1 FYVFFFSTDSE
12 GMPSGPVTA
21 ENPTPGIALNLV
33 SATPANVAF
42 YTQWVAT
49 RSYGGGT
56 NPTRALEAAFAMGP
70 DTIWLLTDGQIPD
83 FIVPGIANLNAARA
97 TPVRV
102 NTIGLGRSK
111 DISERYLLQI
121 AVDNEGVYTFVSTD
135 PEEEE

>member
-1 FYVFFFSTDSE
+1 
-12 GMPSGPVTA
+12 
-21 ENPTPGIALNLV
+21 
-33 SATPANVAF
+33 
-42 YTQWVAT
+42 VAT

-56 NPTRALEAAFAMGP
+56 NPTRALEAAFAMNP

>member
-1 FYVFFFSTDSE
+1 
-12 GMPSGPVTA
+12 M
-21 ENPTPGIALNLV
+21 N
-33 SATPANVAF
+33 
-42 YTQWVAT
+42 
-49 RSYGGGT
+49 
-56 NPTRALEAAFAMGP
+56 P

-83 FIVPGIANLNAARA
+83 FIVSGIANLNAARA
-97 TPVRV
+97 TAVRV

>member
-1 FYVFFFSTDSE
+1 
-12 GMPSGPVTA
+12 M
-21 ENPTPGIALNLV
+21 N
-33 SATPANVAF
+33 
-42 YTQWVAT
+42 
-49 RSYGGGT
+49 
-56 NPTRALEAAFAMGP
+56 P
-70 DTIWLLTDGQIPD
+70 DTIWLLTDGQIPN

-97 TPVRV
+97 TPVSV